1 MHPRPTERNFS
12 FGACAALFLIPAWG
26 RRSAGQ
32 RPGSLAAL
40 PEVLGAHRRLA
51 LASLLVARCRQ
62 SVGEFQL
69 QLAGLGLQR
78 RSFLLAAPEAMLP
91 EALKALLLAALEA
104 LFPEALEALLP
115 VALLTLVA
123 DLMLSAVRWQLS
135 AARLVEVSIF

>member
-1 MHPRPTERNFS
+1 M
-12 FGACAALFLIPAWG
+12 
-26 RRSAGQ
+26 
-32 RPGSLAAL
+32 
-40 PEVLGAHRRLA
+40 
-51 LASLLVARCRQ
+51 ASLLVARCRQ

-91 EALKALLLAALEA
+91 EALKALLLEA
-104 LFPEALEALLP
+104 LFPEALEALEALLP

-123 DLMLSAVRWQLS
+123 DLVLSAVRWQLS

>member
-91 EALKALLLAALEA
+91 EALKALLLEA

-123 DLMLSAVRWQLS
+123 DLMLSAVRWQRV

>member
-32 RPGSLAAL
+32 RPESLAAL
-40 PEVLGAHRRLA
+40 PKVLGAHRRLA

-91 EALKALLLAALEA
+91 EALKALLLAAL
-104 LFPEALEALLP
+104 FPEALLP